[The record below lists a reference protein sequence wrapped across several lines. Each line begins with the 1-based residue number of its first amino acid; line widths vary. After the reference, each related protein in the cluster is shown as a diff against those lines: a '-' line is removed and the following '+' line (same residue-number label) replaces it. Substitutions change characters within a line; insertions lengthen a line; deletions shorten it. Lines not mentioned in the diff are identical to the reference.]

1 MKLLEEILSTR
12 LGICLYVFLNIA
24 LFATLLIQA
33 FSDGAQWLLLV
44 AQVVN
49 LWHSVEKLLFVFKL

>member
-1 MKLLEEILSTR
+1 L
-12 LGICLYVFLNIA
+12 CV
-24 LFATLLIQA
+24 TLLIQA